1 LRVGENRLALRDAEA
16 RLAEMIAGA
25 RRVAPFTGAGISTE
39 CGIPDFRSPGG
50 VWSQFRPIDFQT
62 FLSSPDMR
70 REGLTR
76 FLKVREAVGPVK
88 PGRGHRAL
96 ARLVAEGKAE
106 RIVTQNIDNLH
117 QASGVAAAKVVE
129 LHGNGTYAHCLSCGE
144 RHELDWVAAE
154 LAAKPGAPA
163 CVACGGMIKTA
174 TISFG
179 QPMPAEAMRIANAE
193 ALACDLFL
201 VVGSSLSVFPA
212 AGLPVVAKRNGAAL
226 VIINRDPTEL
236 DPYADLVINAD
247 IGDTLAAVVC

>member
-1 LRVGENRLALRDAEA
+1 MPMTPEEA
-16 RLAEMIAGA
+16 RLAEMIEIA

-50 VWSQFRPIDFQT
+50 VWSQFRPIDFQS

-96 ARLVAEGKAE
+96 ARLIAQGKAE

-117 QASGVAAAKVVE
+117 QVSGVPPEKVVE
-129 LHGNGTYAHCLSCGE
+129 LHGNGTYAHCLACGE

-163 CVACGGMIKTA
+163 CVMCGGMIKTA

-236 DPYADLVINAD
+236 DPYADLVVNAD
-247 IGDTLAAVVC
+247 IGDTLSAVLA

>member
-1 LRVGENRLALRDAEA
+1 
-16 RLAEMIAGA
+16 MIAGA

-88 PGRGHRAL
+88 PGRGHRAM
-96 ARLVAEGKAE
+96 ARLIAQGKAE

-117 QASGVAAAKVVE
+117 QVSGVPPEKVVE
-129 LHGNGTYAHCLSCGE
+129 LHGNGTYAHCLACGE

-163 CVACGGMIKTA
+163 CVMCGGMIKTA

-236 DPYADLVINAD
+236 DPYADLVVNAD
-247 IGDTLAAVVC
+247 IGDTLSAVLA

>member
-1 LRVGENRLALRDAEA
+1 
-16 RLAEMIAGA
+16 MIAGA
-25 RRVAPFTGAGISTE
+25 RRIAPFTGAGISTE

-106 RIVTQNIDNLH
+106 RIVTQNIDDLH

-163 CVACGGMIKTA
+163 CMTCGGMIKTA

-247 IGDTLAAVVC
+247 IGDTLAAVVS

>member
-1 LRVGENRLALRDAEA
+1 MAMTDAEA
-16 RLAEMIAGA
+16 RLAEMIAAA

-39 CGIPDFRSPGG
+39 SGIPDFRSPGG

-62 FLSSPDMR
+62 FLSSPQMR

-96 ARLVAEGKAE
+96 ARLVAGGKAE

-117 QASGVAAAKVVE
+117 QASGVAAERVIE
-129 LHGNGTYAHCLSCGE
+129 LHGNGSYAHCLACGE

-163 CVACGGMIKTA
+163 CVVCGGMIKTA

-179 QPMPAEAMRIANAE
+179 QAMPAEAMRLANAE

-201 VVGSSLSVFPA
+201 VIGSSLSVYPA
-212 AGLPVVAKRNGAAL
+212 AALPWVAKRNGATL
-226 VIINRDPTEL
+226 VIINHEPTEL
-236 DPYADLVINAD
+236 DHDADLVIKAD
-247 IGDTLAAVVC
+247 IGDTLSAVIA

>member
-1 LRVGENRLALRDAEA
+1 MATTGAEA
-16 RLAEMIAGA
+16 RLAEMIATA
-25 RRVAPFTGAGISTE
+25 SRVTPFTGAGISTE

-62 FLSSPDMR
+62 FLSSPLMR

-76 FLKVREAVGPVK
+76 FLNVREAVGPVT

-96 ARLVAEGKAE
+96 ARLIERGKAE

-117 QASGVAAAKVVE
+117 QASGVAAERVIE
-129 LHGNGTYAHCLSCGE
+129 LHGNGSYAHCLACGE

-163 CVACGGMIKTA
+163 CTVCGGMIKTA

-179 QPMPAEAMRIANAE
+179 QAMPPEAMRLANAE

-201 VVGSSLSVFPA
+201 VIGSSLSVYPA
-212 AGLPVVAKRNGAAL
+212 AALPWVAKRNGAAL
-226 VIINRDPTEL
+226 VIINREPTEL
-236 DPYADLVINAD
+236 DHDADLVIHAD
-247 IGDTLAAVVC
+247 IGDTLSAAIA